1 MFVWCPSLKC
11 ALWAIGLVTS
21 WPMSSSG
28 HGHLCQV
35 VALCLFV
42 CPPPSHSCVNRTTF
56 VKYMRSVKKV
66 TLKLIETFA
75 DKCDDPTL
83 IATRF
88 VPAMMDPVL
97 GDYARAVPDARC
109 VEVWTWCGEGVRRVG
124 GRIRSCPGYVHA

>member
-1 MFVWCPSLKC
+1 
-11 ALWAIGLVTS
+11 
-21 WPMSSSG
+21 
-28 HGHLCQV
+28 
-35 VALCLFV
+35 
-42 CPPPSHSCVNRTTF
+42 
-56 VKYMRSVKKV
+56 MRSVKKV

-109 VEVWTWCGEGVRRVG
+109 VEVRTGWGERLRGRVWD
-124 GRIRSCPGYVHA
+124 RNFAVVHVMTTCKDAVLLNLFAAIMNKLKTLMDNDTPLIIPFPCVMLLQGC